1 MRLTLICVNRISTME
16 VRMNAN
22 RSALWAIIGV
32 VVGFGL
38 PILFCGGMAI
48 ILTWSASSGSSTA
61 LMSTGPTAQHISGP
75 EDGPAVALMEINGPI
90 TAGGDE
96 SSFPGLLSATGATP
110 GNLIPLIKAAA
121 ADVEVKALLIKVN
134 TPGGAVVATDEIY
147 HALETAID
155 KPIVVLMGDVA
166 ASGGVYVSMAAD
178 RIMANPNTLTGSIG
192 VRLND
197 ILQYGD
203 LLQRIG
209 VDVTTIKAGELKDIG
224 SSTRPMTEEEQ
235 AILQTVVDDSY
246 ANFIEIVATGR
257 GLSEEAV
264 REFADGRIFTGEA
277 AVELGLVDSLGYEED
292 AIIEAATLGGITGT
306 PRVIRYGTAA
316 TLFDQ
321 LLSATAEKFVRA
333 LRLQFDEATLGL
345 EYR

>member
-1 MRLTLICVNRISTME
+1 
-16 VRMNAN
+16 MNTN

-32 VVGFGL
+32 IVGFGL
-38 PILFCGGMAI
+38 PFLFCGGLAV
-48 ILTWSASSGSSTA
+48 LFTWSATSTGSTA
-61 LMSTGPTAQHISGP
+61 LTTTGPVAQYVSGP
-75 EDGPAVALMEINGPI
+75 ADGPAVALLEINGI
-90 TAGGDE
+90 ISAGGEE
-96 SSFPGLLSATGATP
+96 SGFPGLLNTTSATP

-121 ADVEVKALLIKVN
+121 ADGDVKALLIKVN
-134 TPGGAVVATDEIY
+134 SPGGAVVATDEIY

-197 ILQYGD
+197 ILEYGD
-203 LLQRIG
+203 LLQRLG
-209 VDVTTIKAGELKDIG
+209 VDVTTIKAGALKDIG
-224 SSTRPMTEEEQ
+224 SGTRPMTDEEQ
-235 AILQTVVDDSY
+235 AILQRVVDDSY
-246 ANFIEIVATGR
+246 ANFITIVAEGR

-277 AVELGLVDSLGYEED
+277 AVDLGLVDVLGYEAD
-292 AIIEAATLGGITGT
+292 AIAQAGELGGIVGI
-306 PRVIRYGTAA
+306 PRVIRYGNNGNLIDQIISTTAA
-316 TLFDQ
+316 
-321 LLSATAEKFVRA
+321 KFAAA
-333 LRLQFDEATLGL
+333 LRSNFSGGTVRL

>member
-1 MRLTLICVNRISTME
+1 
-16 VRMNAN
+16 MNTN

-32 VVGFGL
+32 IVGFGL
-38 PILFCGGMAI
+38 PFLFCGGLAVL
-48 ILTWSASSGSSTA
+48 LTWSATSTGSTA
-61 LMSTGPTAQHISGP
+61 LTTTSPAAQYVSGP
-75 EDGPAVALMEINGPI
+75 EDGPAVALLEINGI
-90 TAGGDE
+90 ISAGGEE
-96 SSFPGLLSATGATP
+96 SGFPGLLNTAGATP

-121 ADVEVKALLIKVN
+121 ADADVKALLIKVN
-134 TPGGAVVATDEIY
+134 SPGGAVVATDEIY

-197 ILQYGD
+197 ILEYGD
-203 LLQRIG
+203 LLQRLG
-209 VDVTTIKAGELKDIG
+209 VDVTTIKAGALKDIG
-224 SSTRPMTEEEQ
+224 SGTRPMTDEEQ
-235 AILQTVVDDSY
+235 AILQRVVDDSY
-246 ANFIEIVATGR
+246 ANFITIVAEGR

-277 AVELGLVDSLGYEED
+277 AVDLGLVDVLGYEAD
-292 AIIEAATLGGITGT
+292 AIAQAGELGGIVGQ
-306 PRVIRYGTAA
+306 PRVIRYGNSGN
-316 TLFDQ
+316 LIDQ
-321 LLSATAEKFVRA
+321 ILSATAAKFAAA
-333 LRLQFDEATLGL
+333 LRSSFSGGTVGL